1 MFFLDESL
9 RQRLHLRIVRA
20 LETLLLMAI
29 GALIGVV
36 VAVFEVVFAYG
47 LQFFDDVHENYGNS
61 IWLLTLPFAG
71 LAMTAMFAYLGRKSK
86 EGMSL
91 IFKINQGAESKIP
104 KRTVSLMA
112 ISTWMSHL
120 AGASVGKEGVG
131 MQIGATVS
139 HVITRNVPRLKEQKT
154 IFLITGMAAGF
165 AGLFGTPFTAVFF
178 AMEVLV
184 SGLIEF
190 RALAPS
196 ITAALCAS
204 LVSGLLGLEKE
215 AFAFQLM
222 LPFDFL
228 GMWWKLLLMGFIF
241 GIIGASFARC
251 LRFFHHLLEE
261 KIPNAYKRIAYG
273 SIGLGLALWLC
284 MDGRYGGGGT
294 NLIQAACTGQT
305 IYAWDFAAKFILTV
319 FSLSIGFIG
328 GEVTPLFAIG
338 ASLGAILAPLLGLP
352 SIFGAA
358 LGYAAVFGAGTNTWL
373 ASMIIGMEIFGY
385 QYFPFFFVV
394 CSVAYLFNGGFSI
407 YALQR
412 NLVPAFQ
419 KSDYP
424 QSIEAANEQV
434 EEEIS
439 RHEKQ
444 KLVHKPKASPE
455 RLSRFHKSFAS
466 ASLDRLKTRTHKHSS
481 QAKQDGLEKAEGTSP
496 ANPAVPTRN
505 VQLAMPEVEDAKPDL
520 SHPVQQTSAA
530 NLVEEAVAINKSVSD
545 DNNS

>member
-1 MFFLDESL
+1 MKSTDCTPRE
-9 RQRLHLRIVRA
+9 RIQTRISRA
-20 LETLLLMAI
+20 VDTLLLMAI
-29 GALIGVV
+29 GAAIGVV
-36 VAVFEVVFAYG
+36 VSLFEVVFAYG
-47 LQFFDDVHENYGNS
+47 LQFFDGVHNNYGGS
-61 IWLLTLPFAG
+61 LWLLTLPLAG
-71 LAMTAMFAYLGRKSK
+71 VAMTAMFAYLGRKSK
-86 EGMSL
+86 QGMSL
-91 IFKINQGAESKIP
+91 IFKINQGIESEIP

-112 ISTWMSHL
+112 ISTWLSHL

-204 LVSGLLGLEKE
+204 SVSALLGLNKE
-215 AFAFQLM
+215 AYPLLLTFG
-222 LPFDFL
+222 FDPA
-228 GMWWKLLLMGFIF
+228 GQGWKLLLLGMIF
-241 GIIGASFARC
+241 GIVGATFARC

-261 KIPNAYKRIAYG
+261 KVPNAYWRIAIG
-273 SIGLGLALWLC
+273 SIGLGLFLWLC

-294 NLIQAACTGQT
+294 NLIEAACTGQT
-305 IYAWDFAAKFILTV
+305 IYAWDFALKFILTI
-319 FSLSIGFIG
+319 FSLAIGFIG

-338 ASLGAILAPLLGLP
+338 ASLGAVLGPLFGLP
-352 SIFGAA
+352 STFCAA

-394 CSVAYLFNGGFSI
+394 CSIAYLFNGGFSI

-412 NLVPAFQ
+412 NLAPAFH

-434 EEEIS
+434 EEEIIQ
-439 RHEKQ
+439 REKQ
-444 KLVHKPKASPE
+444 KLVHKPKTNPVI
-455 RLSRFHKSFAS
+455 LSRFHKSLAAAS
-466 ASLDRLKTRTHKHSS
+466 QTALKNREHP
-481 QAKQDGLEKAEGTSP
+481 A
-496 ANPAVPTRN
+496 ANPASEP
-505 VQLAMPEVEDAKPDL
+505 
-520 SHPVQQTSAA
+520 
-530 NLVEEAVAINKSVSD
+530 SVSGPLAAD
-545 DNNS
+545 HSRTAPLGLTSSPSDQEPDKEKEAIPDNQQKDENT